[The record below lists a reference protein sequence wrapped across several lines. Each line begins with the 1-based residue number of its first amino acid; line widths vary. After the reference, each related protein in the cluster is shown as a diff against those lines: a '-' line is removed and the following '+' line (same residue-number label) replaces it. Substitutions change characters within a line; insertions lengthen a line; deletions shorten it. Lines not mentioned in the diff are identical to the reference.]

1 MELFKEIIT
10 WLFGT
15 GMVIN
20 GLLFIPQAIKIWT
33 TKTAKGVSIPTFAG
47 FNVLQVI
54 GLVHGFINN
63 VPELIPGM
71 IVSLVLCGAVTVGAL
86 VYKDK

>member
-1 MELFKEIIT
+1 M
-10 WLFGT
+10 
-15 GMVIN
+15 
-20 GLLFIPQAIKIWT
+20 LFIPQAIKIWR
-33 TKTAKGVSIPTFAG
+33 TKTAKGVSIPTFVG